1 MKRSKRKRNKI
12 SLFGHFGQINFG
24 NESTLQATLYHLHR
38 HIPNAEMICVCTYPD
53 VVTSTYN
60 IDAVPMTGVFVKP
73 LWLRCSPAARFL
85 RKLIVG
91 IPSELYRWLTAVRIL
106 KGTGMLIVPGTG
118 LLTDVCGLSG
128 WGPYTLFKW
137 SLVAKLCR
145 CKLLFVS
152 VGAGPVHSTLGKYL
166 VKSALSLADFR
177 SYRDDASM
185 KYLEDIGFR
194 TNSDRVYPDLAFSL
208 PQAMIPDRGN
218 TQRKRPLVGIGLME
232 YPGRYSVE
240 KPSNAIYLAY
250 LENLVVF
257 VKWLL
262 GHEYDIR
269 LLIGDVGDR
278 RVTEEFKS
286 LLETRLGAFDDSRIF
301 DTLVTST
308 EQLLSQLAGTD
319 IVVATRFHNVLLALL
334 LNRPVIAISFHH
346 KCASLMN
353 EMGLSQYC
361 HDINHMNAGR
371 LIEQFQDVER
381 NAEKLKPAIRQK
393 VEQSREALEEQYS
406 LIFNSV

>member
-1 MKRSKRKRNKI
+1 
-12 SLFGHFGQINFG
+12 
-24 NESTLQATLYHLHR
+24 
-38 HIPNAEMICVCTYPD
+38 
-53 VVTSTYN
+53 
-60 IDAVPMTGVFVKP
+60 
-73 LWLRCSPAARFL
+73 
-85 RKLIVG
+85 
-91 IPSELYRWLTAVRIL
+91 
-106 KGTGMLIVPGTG
+106 
-118 LLTDVCGLSG
+118 
-128 WGPYTLFKW
+128 
-137 SLVAKLCR
+137 
-145 CKLLFVS
+145 
-152 VGAGPVHSTLGKYL
+152 
-166 VKSALSLADFR
+166 
-177 SYRDDASM
+177 M